1 MIQRFD
7 LATDEPKPQKLHL
20 APNCVNSHGRDF
32 FSPAKAW
39 PESSCR
45 KTNCESEAGIS
56 APGEVRTK
64 IACSHMPACHWPFI
78 CINSRDLWAAQ
89 ISARCSSSQVSQPS
103 SAQDTSCCL
112 QPLLLSPSRGS
123 RGDGGRW
130 GHGTAFSPLGTSSAS
145 GEIHHWLGKDH
156 TEVWLP
162 QLSDVEKTEWRSWQS
177 AFGLTLFYRAQ

>member
-7 LATDEPKPQKLHL
+7 LATDERKPQKLHL

-32 FSPAKAW
+32 FFPAKAW

-56 APGEVRTK
+56 APGEVPTK

-89 ISARCSSSQVSQPS
+89 ISARCSSSQVSQPCS
-103 SAQDTSCCL
+103 DQDTSHCL
-112 QPLLLSPSRGS
+112 QLLLLSPW

-130 GHGTAFSPLGTSSAS
+130 GHGAAFSHLGTPSAS
-145 GEIHHWLGKDH
+145 GEIHRWLGKDH
-156 TEVWLP
+156 MEAWLH
-162 QLSDVEKTEWRSWQS
+162 QLSNVESTEWRSWQS
-177 AFGLTLFYRAQ
+177 VFAWTLFYK